1 MKWRTG
7 AILLAGTLL
16 SICISGRTLLAQSS
30 CKDEETMIEDYK
42 KTLTEMIAT
51 VKGESLEDFTRHFHQ
66 KSCLNKLGLCSSI
79 VNIANECLDKATQD
93 PATSKD
99 EDKDIETR
107 RQSYNALR
115 AKAEEYS
122 KELKGAESPKD
133 AKALIAK
140 FDLSK

>member
-16 SICISGRTLLAQSS
+16 SICIPGRTLLAQA
-30 CKDEETMIEDYK
+30 CKDEEAMIEDYRK
-42 KTLTEMIAT
+42 SLTDMVAQ

-66 KSCLNKLGLCSSI
+66 KSCLSKLGLCSTI
-79 VNIANECLDKATQD
+79 VSVANQCLDKASRD
-93 PATSKD
+93 PSTTK
-99 EDKDIETR
+99 EQGKEIEAK
-107 RQSYNALR
+107 RQSYNALQ

-122 KELKGAESPKD
+122 KELKASESPKD